1 MFTKD
6 VVNII
11 LNSLIFSKLF
21 YRSTVWSGTFK
32 QNINKLQRMKNQG
45 TALLVRQETLHLFN
59 QCFKKKAR
67 VEISYGFDSSYHFVL
82 FYHFVKL

>member
-21 YRSTVWSGTFK
+21 YCSTVWSGTFK
-32 QNINKLQRMKNQG
+32 QNINELQRMKNQG

-59 QCFKKKAR
+59 VLRRKLELKS
-67 VEISYGFDSSYHFVL
+67 VTVLIVHITL
-82 FYHFVKL
+82 FYSIIL

>member
-21 YRSTVWSGTFK
+21 YCSTVWSGTFK
-32 QNINKLQRMKNQG
+32 QNINKLQRMQNQG

-59 QCFKKKAR
+59 VLRRKLELKS
-67 VEISYGFDSSYHFVL
+67 VTVLIVHITL
-82 FYHFVKL
+82 FYSIIL

>member
-11 LNSLIFSKLF
+11 PNSLIFSKLF
-21 YRSTVWSGTFK
+21 YCSTVWSGTFK
-32 QNINKLQRMKNQG
+32 QNITKLQQMQNQG

-59 QCFKKKAR
+59 VLGRKLELKS
-67 VEISYGFDSSYHFVL
+67 VTVLIVHITL
-82 FYHFVKL
+82 FYSIIL